1 MALLSP
7 AGCSLGFIPGVSG
20 GFVLPLEV
28 MGAMNGDGCLVAR
41 RLAVPVT
48 DARKN
53 SAAVT
58 LA

>member
-1 MALLSP
+1 M
-7 AGCSLGFIPGVSG
+7 
-20 GFVLPLEV
+20 LPLEV

-58 LA
+58 SA

>member
-1 MALLSP
+1 M
-7 AGCSLGFIPGVSG
+7 
-20 GFVLPLEV
+20 LPLEA